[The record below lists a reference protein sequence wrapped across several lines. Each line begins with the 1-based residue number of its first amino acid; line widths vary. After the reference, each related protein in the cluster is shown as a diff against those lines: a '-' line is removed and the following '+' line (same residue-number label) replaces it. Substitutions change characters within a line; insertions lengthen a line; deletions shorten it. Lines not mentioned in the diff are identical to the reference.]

1 MSEPKGKPALRPAR
15 PYFSSG
21 PCAKPPDWSVDW
33 LRGARLGRYH
43 RSPAAKARIVEAVDR
58 TRALLGVPEDRRI
71 LILPGSDTGA
81 VEAALWNLLGPR
93 GVDILSWDS
102 FGAAWAH
109 DVENE
114 LALKDVRHLKADYGA
129 APDFASVDW
138 TRDVVFVWNGTTAGV
153 RAPDAEWIAD
163 DREGLA
169 ICDATSAAFAMALD
183 WSKLDVATFSWQK
196 SLGGEAGFGVAVLS
210 PRAVARLEAHKPV
223 WPIPKLFR
231 WRKGGAFDGALAEGG
246 AINTPSLLAIED
258 YLAALKWAARIGGL
272 DELIRRAETSA
283 AILWKWLE
291 GAGWAD
297 NLCAEPAFRS
307 TTSVCLRF
315 AAPDMAALP
324 PDAQRAHAAR
334 MARLLEQEEAAF
346 DILGYRAAP
355 PGLRIWCG
363 PTIAPR
369 DVEALTPWLDWAY
382 AAALKEQAGAEA
394 DNGAGA

>member
-1 MSEPKGKPALRPAR
+1 MRSKPALRPAR

-33 LRGARLGRYH
+33 LRSARLGRYH
-43 RSPAAKARIVEAVDR
+43 RSAAAKARIVEALDR
-58 TRALLGVPEDRRI
+58 TRAVLGIPDEFRI
-71 LILPGSDTGA
+71 VILPGSDTGA
-81 VEAALWNLLGPR
+81 VEAALWNLLGAR

-114 LALKDVRHLKADYGA
+114 LALKDVRHFKADYGE
-129 APDFASVDW
+129 APDFGAVDW
-138 TRDVVFVWNGTTAGV
+138 ARDVVFVWNGTTSGV
-153 RAPDAEWIAD
+153 RVPDADWIAE

-210 PRAVARLEAHKPV
+210 PRAIARLKAHKPA

-231 WRKGGAFDGALAEGG
+231 WRKGGGFDESLAQGG
-246 AINTPSLLAIED
+246 AINTLSLLAIED
-258 YLAALKWAARIGGL
+258 YLAALKWAARAGGL
-272 DELIRRAETSA
+272 GELVRRSETSA
-283 AILWKWLE
+283 AALWRWLD
-291 GAGWAD
+291 GADWAA

-315 AAPDMAALP
+315 VAPDIAARSA
-324 PDAQRAHAAR
+324 DAQRALAAE

-363 PTIAPR
+363 PTVAPR

-382 AAALKEQAGAEA
+382 AAALKKQAGAGS
-394 DNGAGA
+394 GAGAGA